1 MGTQVHLLVD
11 RDVSRVLSRVVRI
24 AELLA
29 FDCQSGLG
37 EVVRLSVVEDDGID
51 EIRDDPIPQGVR
63 LAAVASLV
71 RNVVTSTFFKPQ
83 VKS

>member
-29 FDCQSGLG
+29 FDCQSGLE
-37 EVVRLSVVEDDGID
+37 EVVRLSVVEDEGID
-51 EIRDDPIPQGVR
+51 EIRDDTIPQGVR

-71 RNVVTSTFFKPQ
+71 RNVVTPTFFKPQ

>member
-1 MGTQVHLLVD
+1 MGKQVHLLVN

-29 FDCQSGLG
+29 FDCQSDLA

-51 EIRDDPIPQGVR
+51 EIRDGTIPQGVR

-71 RNVVTSTFFKPQ
+71 SNVVTPTFFKPQ